1 MSTLQMHT
9 YTLFDIYTIEGSF
22 RSEPNFKF
30 ENFEAIKA
38 QTRQNVT
45 QAIVMQL
52 DDGRKMLRVLLEMA
66 VRWVAADEV
75 TEKAQIRLLFA
86 VEYVFT
92 GEPDKAT
99 IDNFAL
105 NITPYE
111 AWPYFREYVSDLSTR
126 MSLPKLT
133 LPTLTPGANTP
144 TWPQAN
150 A

>member
-1 MSTLQMHT
+1 MSSMQIHT
-9 YTLFDIYTIEGSF
+9 YTLVDIYTLEGSF

-38 QTRQNVT
+38 QTRQHVK

-66 VRWVAADEV
+66 VRWVASDEV
-75 TEKAQIRLLFA
+75 TEKAQILLLFA

-92 GEPDKAT
+92 GEPDKAV

-105 NITPYE
+105 NITPYN
-111 AWPYFREYVSDLSTR
+111 AWPYFREYVANLSAR

-133 LPTLTPGANTP
+133 LPTLAPGANTAN
-144 TWPQAN
+144 WPQAD